1 MKQKEIIELIVAVLV
16 IIGMVVG
23 ALNYLAKASEL
34 QLVEMR
40 LDQKIVSDQIM
51 QLQQRIWQ
59 LQDRNYGPC
68 TNWTN
73 QKDKDEYRK
82 IQEEIE
88 MLKKRRDALIN
99 RTMKQ

>member
-1 MKQKEIIELIVAVLV
+1 MKRKETIEIVIAFCV
-16 IIGMVVG
+16 IVGMIVG
-23 ALNYLAKASEL
+23 ALNYLAKASDL

-40 LDQKIVSDQIM
+40 LDQKIVSDQIL

-59 LQDRNYGPC
+59 LEDRNYGPC

-82 IQEEIE
+82 VQEEIE
-88 MLKKRRDALIN
+88 ILKKRRDALIN
-99 RTMKQ
+99 KTMAN

>member
-1 MKQKEIIELIVAVLV
+1 MKRKEVIEIVIALCV
-16 IIGMVVG
+16 MVSMIVG
-23 ALNYLAKASEL
+23 ALNYLAKASDL

-40 LDQKIVSDQIM
+40 LDQKIVSDQIH
-51 QLQQRIWQ
+51 QIQERIWQ

-68 TNWTN
+68 NNWTN

-82 IQEEIE
+82 LQEEIE

-99 RTMKQ
+99 RTMTN

>member
-1 MKQKEIIELIVAVLV
+1 MNRKEILEVIVAAFVLV
-16 IIGMVVG
+16 GMVVG
-23 ALNYLAKASEL
+23 AVNYLAKASDL

-40 LDQKIVSDQIM
+40 LDQKIVTDQIY

-68 TNWTN
+68 ANWTN

-82 IQEEIE
+82 LQEEIE
-88 MLKKRRDALIN
+88 TLKKRRDALIE
-99 RTMKQ
+99 RTMKK